1 MAAQRDW
8 YEKDFYKVLGVSET
22 ATPKEITKAYRKL
35 ARENHPD
42 TNPGNTAA
50 ENRFKEASAAYDVVG
65 DEVKRKEYDEV
76 RQQGSMGPFAGG
88 FGGPGGGG
96 GPGGFNFNVGAD
108 GLGDLLGGVFNR
120 GGRGR
125 GASAGGGPQRGQ
137 DLEASLTLE
146 FVDAIQGITTTL
158 YLTSDAQCSTCNGSG
173 SKPGTQPKTC
183 SNCGGRGV
191 IDDNQG
197 FFSFSSPCRVC
208 QGRGVV
214 IEQACPTCHGSG
226 VEKRA
231 REVKVRL
238 PAGVANGQ
246 RIRLKG
252 RGAPGRNGGP
262 AGDLLVECH
271 VLPHAVFGRDS
282 DNLTLRVP
290 ITFAEAALG
299 GDIEVPTLL
308 GQRVKLRLKA
318 GTQSGT
324 RHRVKGKGI
333 ETPKHTGDLIVTVE
347 VEVPTRL
354 SDAQR
359 AAVEAFAAA
368 TTVSPRAHLGAHM
381 PDSSRPDPRS
391 EAET

>member
-22 ATPKEITKAYRKL
+22 ATAKEITKAYRKL

-42 TNPGNTAA
+42 ANPGNTAA
-50 ENRFKEASAAYDVVG
+50 ENRFKDASAAYDVVG

-76 RQQGSMGPFAGG
+76 RKLGPMGPFGGG
-88 FGGPGGGG
+88 FTSPGGGGG

-108 GLGDLLGGVFNR
+108 GLGDLLGGRFNR

-125 GASAGGGPQRGQ
+125 GASAAGGPQRGE

-158 YLTSDAQCSTCNGSG
+158 YLTSDAQCATCNGSG
-173 SKPGTQPKTC
+173 AKPGTHPKTC
-183 SNCGGRGV
+183 SQCGGRGV
-191 IDDNQG
+191 VDDNQG
-197 FFSFSSPCRVC
+197 FFSFSSPCRNC
-208 QGRGVV
+208 QGRGVI
-214 IEQACPTCHGSG
+214 IEQACPTCRGTG

-238 PAGVANGQ
+238 PAGVADGQ

-252 RGAPGRNGGP
+252 RGGPGRNGGP

-271 VLPHAVFGRDS
+271 VVPHAVFGRDGS
-282 DNLTLRVP
+282 NLTLRVP
-290 ITFAEAALG
+290 ISFPEAALG
-299 GDIEVPTLL
+299 ADIEVPTLN
-308 GQRVKLRLKA
+308 GQQVTLRIKH
-318 GTQSGT
+318 GTQTGT

-347 VEVPTRL
+347 VHVPKSL
-354 SDAQR
+354 EDDQR
-359 AAVEAFAAA
+359 AAVEALAAA
-368 TTVSPRAHLGAHM
+368 TSVSPRAHLFAQAASAAREGG
-381 PDSSRPDPRS
+381 
-391 EAET
+391 E